1 MGMQTDVKAS
11 APLTSTGAFTDL
23 ATVALGRQ
31 RIKGIYCV
39 CSAAVGTVVITN
51 GSGGATLANI
61 ATPTAANAGSVYMLF
76 PGEGI
81 LAETSVYGTVTNT
94 TSTVLFYG

>member
-11 APLTSTGAFTDL
+11 APLTGTGAFTDSA
-23 ATVALGRQ
+23 ATALGPL
-31 RIKGIYCV
+31 RIKALYCI
-39 CSAAVGTVVITN
+39 CGASAGSVVIAN
-51 GSGGATLANI
+51 GNGGATLANI
-61 ATPTAANAGSVYMLF
+61 STPTAANAGYVYIIL

-81 LAETSVYGTVTNT
+81 QASASAYGTVVNT